1 MAMQRGDM
9 KPFALCVVW
18 IACSSG
24 IAQDQTDSG
33 ERWACLTSSK
43 CLRTRDARSDA
54 QEFARTAKVG
64 AYWAEG
70 KGSIAATFAAN
81 HIESSGDRF
90 QLRGNVEIN
99 TNTLILRADEADY
112 HWDTGEL
119 DARGNVHVRPIP
131 VGVSRGL
138 SQFGIK

>member
-1 MAMQRGDM
+1 M

-18 IACSSG
+18 IACSTG
-24 IAQDQTDSG
+24 IAQDQTDSR

-43 CLRTRDARSDA
+43 CLQTRDARSDA

-112 HWDTGEL
+112 DWDTGEIE
-119 DARGNVHVRPIP
+119 ARGNVHVRPIP
-131 VGVSRGL
+131 VRESRGL

>member
-1 MAMQRGDM
+1 MGHARAAHFYLTLAGRSRPRLRTMAMQRGDM

-70 KGSIAATFAAN
+70 RGSIAATFATN

-99 TNTLILRADEADY
+99 TNILILRADGADGPLGY
-112 HWDTGEL
+112 RRD
-119 DARGNVHVRPIP
+119 
-131 VGVSRGL
+131 
-138 SQFGIK
+138 

>member
-1 MAMQRGDM
+1 M

-18 IACSSG
+18 IVCSTG
-24 IAQDQTDSG
+24 IAQDQTDNR

-43 CLRTRDARSDA
+43 CLQTGDAGSHV
-54 QEFARTAKVG
+54 QGFARNAKVG
-64 AYWAEG
+64 TYWAEG
-70 KGSIAATFAAN
+70 KGSIAATFAAS
-81 HIESSGDRF
+81 HIESSGSLF

-112 HWDTGEL
+112 HWDTGEIE
-119 DARGNVHVRPIP
+119 ARGNVHVKPIP
-131 VGVSRGL
+131 FRVSPGL